1 MTLHRMHI
9 LISMDAHTIAQ
20 GARAVKDALMKMI
33 KVAGLSDEI
42 KIIETGSLGIYNQG
56 VVLVVYPEGIY
67 YANITI
73 EDVGDIVEEHL
84 LKGRP
89 VKRLIYSEMVP
100 KKAVEVKELP
110 TRVEK
115 QMRIVLRNAGTIDP
129 DSIEEYIAQDG
140 YEALGKVLTSM
151 KPEEVIEEMKKSK
164 LIGRGG
170 AAFPTGL
177 KWFFTAKEKN
187 DVKYIICNADEGE
200 PGTFKDRLILEG
212 DPHAI
217 IEAMTIAAYTVGA
230 SKGFIYI
237 RGEYRQSIE
246 KIQRAIEKAKAY
258 DLLGKNIFDSGF
270 SFDIEIRE
278 GAGAYVCGEETALI
292 ESIEGKR
299 GEPRDKPPYPP
310 QYGLWGKPTVV
321 NNVETLANVPPI
333 ILKGADWFRNIGTET
348 CAGTK
353 VFTLVGNINNPGL
366 IEVPMGITLREIIYD
381 IGQGIPDGKGFLLAQ
396 TGGTTGGILT
406 ESELDVPI
414 AYDTLSKYD
423 TGLGS
428 GALLIVDDT
437 HDVVDLVRNFVEFF
451 NHESCGKCTL
461 CREGTGRILELLNKI
476 IEGHGT
482 LKDIELIQKLS
493 IVMKH
498 GAFCGLGQAAPT
510 PILGS
515 LKHFKNEYLKYIKD
529 EAAKIAA

>member
-1 MTLHRMHI
+1 MKMHRMHI

-20 GARAVKDALMKMI
+20 GARTVKDALVRMI
-33 KVAGLSDEI
+33 NVAGLSDEI
-42 KIIETGSLGIYNQG
+42 KVIETGSLGIYKQG
-56 VVLVVYPEGIY
+56 VIIVVYPEGVY
-67 YANITI
+67 YANVKV
-73 EDVGDIVEEHL
+73 EDVADIVENHL

-89 VKRLIYSEMVP
+89 VKRLLYSETIP
-100 KKAVEVKELP
+100 ETTAEVKELP
-110 TRVEK
+110 PRVEK
-115 QMRIVLRNAGTIDP
+115 QVRIVLKNAGTIDP

-140 YEALGKVLTSM
+140 YDALGRVLTSM
-151 KPEEVIEEMKKSK
+151 TPERVIDEVKKSK

-177 KWFFTAKEKN
+177 KWAFAAKEKS
-187 DVKYIICNADEGE
+187 DLKYIICNADEGE

-217 IEAMTIAAYTVGA
+217 IEAMAIAGYAIGA
-230 SKGFIYI
+230 NQGYIYI
-237 RGEYRQSIE
+237 RGEYHQSIE
-246 KIQRAIEKAKAY
+246 KVQRAIEKAKTY
-258 DLLGKNIFDSGF
+258 HLLGKNLFDSGF
-270 SFDIEIRE
+270 DFDIEIRE

-321 NNVETLANVPPI
+321 NNVETLANIPQI
-333 ILKGADWFRNIGTET
+333 ILRGADWFRNIGTESCT
-348 CAGTK
+348 GTK

-366 IEVPMGITLREIIYD
+366 IEVPMGITLREVIYD
-381 IGQGIPDGKGFLLAQ
+381 IGHGIPDGKNFLLAQ

-406 ESELDVPI
+406 ESELDVPM
-414 AYDTLSKYD
+414 AYDTLPKYD
-423 TGLGS
+423 SGLGS

-461 CREGTGRILELLNKI
+461 CREGTGRLLELLNKLI
-476 IEGHGT
+476 NGKGT
-482 LKDIELIQKLS
+482 LKDIELIEKLS
-493 IVMKH
+493 TIMKY

-515 LKHFKNEYLKYIKD
+515 LKHFKKEYLKYVND
-529 EAAKIAA
+529 ENEKNE